1 MSMIQ
6 YMARI
11 LVEEIK
17 WEWEPVDSQ
26 NMADFVN
33 VTVWRMSNQASSR

>member
-1 MSMIQ
+1 MIQ
-6 YMARI
+6 YMAVT

-17 WEWEPVDSQ
+17 WEWEPIDSQ

-33 VTVWRMSNQASSR
+33 LFIFRSSHQVSSR